1 MILDYRSFKERL
13 EQHYYN
19 MILEQN
25 IAYLKEHGVGPYHYN
40 GRFADRVVPYFDAG
54 YWMQYYK
61 WLESEHH
68 AVCNNNDLRFLTK
81 EDATLFKL
89 RWL

>member
-1 MILDYRSFKERL
+1 MILDYREFDEKI

-25 IAYLKEHGVGPYHYN
+25 IAYLKEHGVGPYHYD
-40 GRFADRVVPYFDAG
+40 GKFANRVEPYFDAG

-61 WLESEHH
+61 WLEAEYRV
-68 AVCNNNDLRFLTK
+68 VCNNYKLVFLSDK
-81 EDATLFKL
+81 DALLFIL
-89 RWL
+89 RWS